1 MPTFDSGGP
10 AEGSRAAAVPEG
22 VALGELPAQ
31 GQPVHILGVDYV
43 HTVSAQ
49 GGDLYLTE
57 AGLSH
62 ARHLQPENWF
72 ERQWFRT
79 HREVLRGTGAV
90 YVVPSR
96 PVDGK
101 ILGLVVKFNRAGERV
116 PMATK
121 LIQDLLECEFNGP
134 FEEFALVEE
143 LRRRG
148 RGAPARRFETQVP
161 LAIYVPPEKT
171 QPSQSGRFQWRI
183 DRAIARHPGVAL
195 DILRDYIMVYSW
207 LPGVDASEAHEMG
220 LLTDSQLRRLTARA
234 TEELRQAGFAV
245 LDMKDAH
252 VIVRLTS
259 ATDLEKRGGRIE
271 HGVIDYELME
281 RTPEYEKEV
290 QEARRQAYARRRRRV
305 WQRKKGATPARSP
318 LPAHLDS
325 TRILGV
331 DYIHGRSESTGGA
344 LWVVGRDPSLFDL
357 FLPERWRTTPQLP
370 LPPSRET
377 WSTESKDYI
386 RLVWKVSSVGERPEI
401 ATRGAAG
408 FRLLAHGVNSPF
420 EEVALAH
427 WLHRQGVPTVRPL
440 AVYRTGHHSLL
451 HDWPYDTSR
460 YRSHE
465 DLRMSDGTPVLEM
478 RRNYITLWE
487 QWHGPDPRADEGELL
502 PYAPLDAARAV
513 SEGWVTA
520 GEASGL
526 VSGFRTRLLG
536 AGVESLN
543 LRPAHLLVT
552 RGEDGALLRDGK
564 GTIAAR
570 LCNFEFLCGVEGA
583 DLGAG

>member
-1 MPTFDSGGP
+1 VPTLDSSGP
-10 AEGSRAAAVPEG
+10 VEGSREAGVPEG
-22 VALGELPAQ
+22 VALATPSGE
-31 GQPVHILGVDYV
+31 GQSVHILGVDYV
-43 HTVSAQ
+43 HTVTAE
-49 GGDLYLTE
+49 GGDLYLTDG
-57 AGLSH
+57 GLSC

-90 YVVPSR
+90 YVVPTR
-96 PVDGK
+96 PVGGES
-101 ILGLVVKFNRAGERV
+101 LGLVVKFNRAGEQV

-121 LIQDLLECEFNGP
+121 LIRDLLECEFNGP

-148 RGAPARRFETQVP
+148 RGDARRRIETQVP
-161 LAIYVPPEKT
+161 LAIYVPPDET

-234 TEELRQAGFAV
+234 TEEMRQAGFAV

-259 ATDLEKRGGRIE
+259 ATGLERRGGRIA
-271 HGVIDYELME
+271 HGIIDYELME
-281 RTPEYEKEV
+281 RTPEYEEEV
-290 QEARRQAYARRRRRV
+290 QEDRRRAYVRRRRRV
-305 WQRKKGATPARSP
+305 WHPKKGPPSARPP

-325 TRILGV
+325 TRILDV
-331 DYIHGRSESTGGA
+331 DYVHGRTESTGGA
-344 LWVVGRDPSLFDL
+344 LWVVGRDPRLFDL
-357 FLPERWRTTPQLP
+357 FLPERWRTTPQVP

-377 WSTESKDYI
+377 WSTESKDHI

-401 ATRGAAG
+401 ATRGAPG
-408 FRLLAHGVNSPF
+408 FRLLAYGVNSPF

-427 WLHRQGVPTVRPL
+427 WLHGQGVPVVLPL

-460 YRSHE
+460 YRSHG
-465 DLRMSDGTPVLEM
+465 DLRMPDGAPVLEM

-487 QWHGPDPRADEGELL
+487 QWYGPDPRADEGDL
-502 PYAPLDAARAV
+502 PPGSPLDAARAV
-513 SEGWVTA
+513 AEGWTTA
-520 GEASGL
+520 DEASEL
-526 VSGFRTRLLG
+526 VRDFRTRLLA

-543 LRPAHLLVT
+543 LMPAHLLVT
-552 RGEDGALLRDGK
+552 RGEDGALLREETR
-564 GTIAAR
+564 TIAAR
-570 LCNFEFLCGVEGA
+570 LCDFEFLRGLA
-583 DLGAG
+583 KR